1 MFASALPPLKKPPCV
16 APGNSEPGLCLSHSN
31 FSLPKVSVM
40 FARPTVG
47 SARNIRV
54 TEGLGV
60 ESVSVDHG
68 AILVS
73 VIEHGG
79 PLWLPARHVDSER
92 CPRRTFCVMR
102 KQKAGIFRDS
112 HSHIP
117 TTSFSRQRGSYGD
130 GRMECVRAT
139 VAISGSVRWYTK
151 QFVF

>member
-130 GRMECVRAT
+130 RRMEYT
-139 VAISGSVRWYTK
+139 GTKMAICGSARWYNGLY
-151 QFVF
+151 VF